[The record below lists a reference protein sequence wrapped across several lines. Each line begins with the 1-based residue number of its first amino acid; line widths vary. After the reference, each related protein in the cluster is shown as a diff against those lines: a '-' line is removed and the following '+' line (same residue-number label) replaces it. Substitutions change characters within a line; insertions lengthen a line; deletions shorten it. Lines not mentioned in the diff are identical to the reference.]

1 MSTVESIFIIGTTIS
16 NDEVLSLGLEGYL
29 MGRLE
34 LVAQVLRVCQA
45 VAIVACENIA
55 RGHKFLIKH
64 LVFCSIGSQRVKVVA
79 LTLNLAEVGELLLPF
94 LALVLS

>member
-1 MSTVESIFIIGTTIS
+1 MFVYRLLSLKILQFHYEQLLVAHLAAITWLSTVESIFIIGTTIS

-55 RGHKFLIKH
+55 RGHEFLI
-64 LVFCSIGSQRVKVVA
+64 
-79 LTLNLAEVGELLLPF
+79 
-94 LALVLS
+94 